1 MPKARK
7 TEAPPLIATTLGK
20 ETSFSGTLR
29 FKDSLRIQGKF
40 EGEIDSMGRLVID
53 GEAVVNAR
61 HIRASSVVIGGVVHG
76 DIEAMD
82 RIEMLPS
89 AKVYGNVRTSK
100 LRIGDGVVFEGK
112 CEMIRDPLSFDPF
125 ATESGGAGEAA
136 KAEAAESPKADS

>member
-7 TEAPPLIATTLGK
+7 EEAPPLIATTLGR
-20 ETSFSGTLR
+20 ETSFSGTLK

-40 EGEIDSMGRLVID
+40 EGEIDSMGRLIID
-53 GEAVVNAR
+53 GDAVVNAR
-61 HIRASSVVIGGVVHG
+61 RIRASSVVVGGIVHG
-76 DIEAMD
+76 DIEAVD
-82 RIEMLPS
+82 RLEMLPS

-125 ATESGGAGEAA
+125 ATDEARAEGG
-136 KAEAAESPKADS
+136 ESPKAGS